1 MEIIMSESI
10 SNLISNLRSYLG
22 LSQAA
27 FSKPLKLSPTHI
39 ARFEKGSSMPSHEVV
54 EKICKEYGVDPG
66 YFKGEQA
73 VEEAVEEAVV
83 KNNIG
88 VGIGERLRSARE
100 EKGWSQNELAKRSGV
115 SQPVISQVESGT
127 KLTEKQGRKIA
138 ETLEVGYDWLMTG
151 NEKKKMYPADQRM
164 MDWLWE
170 KEDVRREIWER
181 MNAARD
187 SQVGYGGI

>member
-1 MEIIMSESI
+1 MEKILSEAI
-10 SNLISNLRSYLG
+10 SNQISNLRSYLG

-39 ARFEKGSSMPSHEVV
+39 ARFEKGSSMPSQEVV

-66 YFKGEQA
+66 YFKGEK
-73 VEEAVEEAVV
+73 AVEEAVV

-88 VGIGERLRSARE
+88 VGVVERLRSARE

-127 KLTEKQGRKIA
+127 KLTEKQGRKIV

-151 NEKKKMYPADQRM
+151 NEKKKMYPADQKM

-187 SQVGYGGI
+187 SQVGYGNIH

>member
-1 MEIIMSESI
+1 MEVILSEA
-10 SNLISNLRSYLG
+10 ISNLRSYLG

-27 FSKPLKLSPTHI
+27 FSKPLKLSPSHI
-39 ARFEKGSSMPSHEVV
+39 ARFEKGVSIPTQETITLICEV
-54 EKICKEYGVDPG
+54 YRVDPG

-83 KNNIG
+83 KNIIG

-115 SQPVISQVESGT
+115 SQPVINRVESGT

-151 NEKKKMYPADQRM
+151 NEKKKMYPADQKM

>member
-1 MEIIMSESI
+1 MV
-10 SNLISNLRSYLG
+10 SYDRKSG
-22 LSQAA
+22 FQSVGITV
-27 FSKPLKLSPTHI
+27 STTPDSGCNPSRYIH
-39 ARFEKGSSMPSHEVV
+39 FEKGVSIPAQETIKLICEV
-54 EKICKEYGVDPG
+54 YGVDPG
-66 YFKGEQA
+66 YFKGEQ
-73 VEEAVEEAVV
+73 AVEEAVV

-138 ETLEVGYDWLMTG
+138 ETLEIGYDWLMTG
-151 NEKKKMYPADQRM
+151 NEKKKMYPADQKM

-181 MNAARD
+181 MNA
-187 SQVGYGGI
+187 V